1 MASFP
6 SIPIGYSSVID
17 YQDELVTERAS
28 SGTLRAR
35 SFWAAKKAD
44 LRLRLRLT
52 RTQTYGTSTTGLMAF
67 YDAWKAGT
75 SPFSASHKSF
85 TITIDTVTYTCVF
98 AEVPSVTFAD
108 YGVYDVNV
116 RLSEV

>member
-6 SIPIGYSSVID
+6 SIPIGYASVLD

-35 SFWAAKKAD
+35 SFWSAKKTD

-52 RTQTYGTSTTGLMAF
+52 RVQTYGTSTTGLMAF
-67 YDAWKAGT
+67 FDAWKAGT
-75 SPFSASHKSF
+75 SPFSTPHESF
-85 TITIDTVTYTCVF
+85 TITIDTVTYTVVF
-98 AEVPSVTFAD
+98 NEAPQVTFAD
-108 YGVYDVNV
+108 YGVFDVGV
-116 RLSEV
+116 RLAEV